1 MPSAESQQIKAM
13 IVAASAVEATP
24 IKEQRSQWE
33 EAFALVEL
41 PTEIQVDAVDVDG
54 IPAEWITSK
63 NISTDKVLL
72 YFHGGGYALGSCK
85 THRDLAARL
94 VRAGHVRVLLIDYRL
109 APENP
114 FPAAVEDAIR
124 SYHWLIEQGI
134 STDALYIGGD
144 SAGGGLAMA
153 TLVKLRDEGVA
164 LPHAAILISP
174 WLDLAMTGNSI
185 TTCANLDPMVSYDGL
200 HKMAQ
205 LYLGECDPTTPLA
218 SPIYADLQGLP
229 SLLIQVG
236 SDEVLLDDATRL
248 AAKAKDAGVP
258 VQLEV
263 WEGMWHVWHG
273 WANVGLPEADEAF
286 EQIGR
291 FVRQRN

>member
-13 IVAASAVEATP
+13 IVAASAVEAIP
-24 IKEQRSQWE
+24 IEEQRRQWE
-33 EAFALVEL
+33 EASSLVEL
-41 PTEIQVDAVDVDG
+41 PPEIQVDAIDVGG

-63 NISTDKVLL
+63 DIHTNKVLL
-72 YFHGGGYALGSCK
+72 YFHGGGYSLGSCI
-85 THRDLAARL
+85 THRYLASRL
-94 VRAGHVRVLLIDYRL
+94 VQATQVRVLTLDYRL
-109 APENP
+109 APQHP
-114 FPAAVEDAIR
+114 FPAAVDDATQ
-124 SYHWLIEQGI
+124 SYHWLLNQGI
-134 STDALYIGGD
+134 AADTIYIGGD

-185 TTCANLDPMVSYDGL
+185 TTCANLDPMVSHDGL
-200 HKMAQ
+200 HEMAQ
-205 LYLGECDPTTPLA
+205 LYLGESDPTTPLA

-236 SDEVLLDDATRL
+236 SDEVLLDDSTRL
-248 AAKAKDAGVP
+248 AAKAKNAGVP

-263 WEGMWHVWHG
+263 WDGMWHVWHG

-291 FVRQRN
+291 FVRQ